1 MFLYNATA
9 SIRILQILA
18 KFVHGL
24 FVRNLLTRCITS
36 LEMVSDSSAS
46 HCYCYCIVSVL
57 VLHGTVKVFLF
68 VIRTLASAVTS
79 LIVTNNW
86 YKLFKHFSCFSEN
99 MWHYIKKTRKPYL
112 HVAWFL
118 TTTWKISH
126 FQWQTFFSGDLRAE
140 LRWISHVNLVVSWW
154 HLEVLLW

>member
-24 FVRNLLTRCITS
+24 FVGNLLTRCITS

-86 YKLFKHFSCFSEN
+86 YKLFKQISFFSEN
-99 MWHYIKKTRKPYL
+99 MWHYIKNTKTVPACCLIFNYNLKDFTL
-112 HVAWFL
+112 SMAN
-118 TTTWKISH
+118 
-126 FQWQTFFSGDLRAE
+126 FF
-140 LRWISHVNLVVSWW
+140 
-154 HLEVLLW
+154 